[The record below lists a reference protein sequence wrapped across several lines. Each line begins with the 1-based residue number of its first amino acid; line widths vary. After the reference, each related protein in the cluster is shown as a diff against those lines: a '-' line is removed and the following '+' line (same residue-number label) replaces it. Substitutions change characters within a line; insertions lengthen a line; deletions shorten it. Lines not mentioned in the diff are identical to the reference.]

1 MEKQRIEQ
9 PTAAFAGNNPAGRGI
24 TRKTAEKGAVY
35 QLTQPLKKS
44 TRKSTSTATR
54 QAADTLT
61 DAKEDE
67 TRTSRDQNPGDEAS
81 PNRGSMPTTKNR
93 YTTRCPGG

>member
-24 TRKTAEKGAVY
+24 TRKTAEKGAVCH
-35 QLTQPLKKS
+35 LAQPLKKS

-54 QAADTLT
+54 RIQQRNRLT
-61 DAKEDE
+61 DAKAGE
-67 TRTSRDQNPGDEAS
+67 TRTTHDQIPGGEAS
-81 PNRGSMPTTKNR
+81 LNRGSTPKT
-93 YTTRCPGG
+93 